1 MTPLPSCRW
10 RRQFHAG
17 DDRAVAAGAMAQTE
31 ALALIGAMLPGE
43 PGHGRYLHYF
53 RRPHYIL
60 YGEPRMKCNAQV
72 CE

>member
-1 MTPLPSCRW
+1 MALSPSYRW

-43 PGHGRYLHYF
+43 PGHGRCRHLDAPTTFCMENH
-53 RRPHYIL
+53 
-60 YGEPRMKCNAQV
+60 E
-72 CE
+72 